1 MSANVAAVARD
12 LSSEDI
18 LKRKQRTL
26 WGDTWSQFRRHK
38 LALFGLTVLA
48 LIVFSVLA
56 GPSSIPVDPDYADLT
71 QMNQAP
77 SLDHPFGTDN
87 IGRDLLARNLYGGRI
102 SLAVGISAMLLAIVL
117 GTAVGALAGYFNYA
131 GRSAHAFHGH
141 DAGAA
146 AVAPAAGD
154 HSAVSRLHCAQM
166 FGPEMGIFLLIVFV
180 IGILGWMAT
189 ARIVR
194 STVLSI
200 KEKEFVEAAV
210 NVGSGQR
217 RILNKHILPNVMSP
231 IIVSAT
237 LAVAAAILT
246 ESALSFLGLGF
257 PSDVPTWG
265 RLLFDGKDFMT
276 FTPWVVIWPGLFISL
291 VGAEH
296 QLHRRRPARRD
307 GSSSAPLE
315 APPFV
320 ARVSSLRTVVGSS
333 QTERPADAISR
344 AFGLPSVVLC
354 RFFRQAIRR
363 PRRPACSAEAS
374 GKIAFRA
381 YLAAAYFSATLSQAT
396 TFHHAET

>member
-1 MSANVAAVARD
+1 MSMNASVGAAEI
-12 LSSEDI
+12 SSEDI

-26 WGDTWSQFRRHK
+26 WGDTWTQFRRHK
-38 LALFGLTVLA
+38 LALIGLTVLG
-48 LIVFSVLA
+48 LIMFMVLI
-56 GPSSIPVDPDYADLT
+56 GPFIYTTDPDFADLT
-71 QMNQAP
+71 QMNLAP
-77 SLDHPFGTDN
+77 SIGHPFGTDD
-87 IGRDLLARNLYGGRI
+87 IGRDQLARNLYGGRI
-102 SLAVGISAMLLAIVL
+102 SLAVGISAMLLAILL
-117 GTAVGALAGYFNYA
+117 GTAVGALAGYYNALDNLLMRFTDMMLA
-131 GRSAHAFHGH
+131 LPQLPLLLVIILLFR
-141 DAGAA
+141 DKLRE
-146 AVAPAAGD
+146 V
-154 HSAVSRLHCAQM
+154 

-217 RILNKHILPNVMSP
+217 RILSKHILPNVLSP

-291 VGAEH
+291 SVLSINFIGDGLRDA
-296 QLHRRRPARRD
+296 LDPRAR
-307 GSSSAPLE
+307 
-315 APPFV
+315 
-320 ARVSSLRTVVGSS
+320 
-333 QTERPADAISR
+333 
-344 AFGLPSVVLC
+344 
-354 RFFRQAIRR
+354 
-363 PRRPACSAEAS
+363 
-374 GKIAFRA
+374 
-381 YLAAAYFSATLSQAT
+381 
-396 TFHHAET
+396 H